1 MKIFI
6 FKYLLII
13 TAITGAFSSEPAQ
26 AQNLPNVSVPR
37 WMEPYKQ
44 QIWTPQGLLTLAALG
59 VGGYWIMSG
68 NHKNGSRM
76 ASAHWAGSIEK
87 KAAKRVA
94 IKQINERRRD
104 GLTTWINTPIITPLK
119 KPQMKNGQVI
129 KQGKRI
135 KLQCYYSDKTLA
147 R

>member
-1 MKIFI
+1 MIFLVNPPIRILSCHNPLPKTDVKIFI
-6 FKYLLII
+6 VKYLLII
-13 TAITGAFSSEPAQ
+13 IATTGAFSNEPAQ
-26 AQNLPNVSVPR
+26 AQGLPDTSVPR

-44 QIWTPQGLLTLAALG
+44 QLWTPQGLLTLVALG

-68 NHKNGSRM
+68 DHKNGSRM
-76 ASAHWAGSIEK
+76 AAAHWAGSIEK

-119 KPQMKNGQVI
+119 KP
-129 KQGKRI
+129 
-135 KLQCYYSDKTLA
+135 
-147 R
+147 

>member
-26 AQNLPNVSVPR
+26 AQNLPNVSVPH

-59 VGGYWIMSG
+59 VESYWIMSG

-76 ASAHWAGSIEK
+76 QASVK
-87 KAAKRVA
+87 
-94 IKQINERRRD
+94 
-104 GLTTWINTPIITPLK
+104 PIDVM
-119 KPQMKNGQVI
+119 QDVF
-129 KQGKRI
+129 
-135 KLQCYYSDKTLA
+135 SDVTQELNA
-147 R
+147 LSNLHE